1 MSNREKICFRG
12 SYLKEACKKQNF
24 KILGSMRFQVQRIEN
39 NSETRKNKKIKR
51 QGSTEVVH
59 RCMEFFMFGL

>member
-1 MSNREKICFRG
+1 
-12 SYLKEACKKQNF
+12 
-24 KILGSMRFQVQRIEN
+24 MRFQVQRIEN